1 MRINKTKKIIDKS
14 IFTIKTN
21 SSTNNN
27 KNQVQSDL
35 DTNNN
40 KPLQQE
46 AQNETKDLSSPIPSF
61 LYQKNPKKK
70 NQNKLFE
77 MLEVEFDKENFKLF
91 FYINEEDNLVIEL
104 IPKDGNSPFSYKNI
118 FDEEQFYKMNK
129 IFMEL
134 KTVEKIGEKI
144 INLFKKEKVLLGRN
158 KKEDIF
164 YLILKITVIDEDTD
178 IYIPLHKN
186 EDIQLCTINYLL
198 KEAEKLKKDFRVY
211 KNETEELLN
220 NQNNEINELKKTNSL
235 YLKIIKKIRN
245 SYEKENEEK
254 NENKDKQ
261 NENEG
266 NIIIINDNNN
276 GKKNINNDEE
286 NEELK
291 KMDEIILDESEEYK
305 IIERKIEIIEEELKS
320 FDRNYKCDINAKY
333 KILNLSINQTKPY
346 VYIYFEFANIG
357 LYPLTTKFDDIFC
370 NLEYIN
376 ENSISFYDEQEK
388 YIFLSEPLLPNQKI
402 IISKKIKI
410 NNPSINRKY
419 DFILNIYSLNHG
431 KISEEP
437 IKFNIFIR
445 ENENQNN
452 FLCFLKNKKFKVNPN
467 FKNKN
472 NKIILEYAYNFNE
485 KEENNFKPINLNKIQ
500 QGNKIKIRKF
510 IYDEKS
516 GMALENKNK
525 NTNNLQ
531 EINEIKDNNN
541 YSEMNIII
549 NKEDIDKLVKKIKN
563 KYKQINEFGN
573 EKIEEI
579 ICSCLGDFNTIC
591 TFIEKMV

>member
-1 MRINKTKKIIDKS
+1 MRINKTKKSNDKS

-21 SSTNNN
+21 SSINDN
-27 KNQVQSDL
+27 KNQVQSDS

-40 KPLQQE
+40 KPFQQE
-46 AQNETKDLSSPIPSF
+46 ASNDTKDLSSPAPGF
-61 LYQKNPKKK
+61 LYQKNPEKVKK
-70 NQNKLFE
+70 NKLYE
-77 MLEVEFDKENFKLF
+77 MLEVEFDKKNYRLF

-118 FDEEQFYKMNK
+118 FDEEKFYKMNK

-134 KTVEKIGEKI
+134 KAVEKIGEKI
-144 INLFKKEKVLLGRN
+144 INLFKKEKVLLGKN
-158 KKEDIF
+158 KNGDIF

-178 IYIPLHKN
+178 IYIPLNKN

-220 NQNNEINELKKTNSL
+220 NQNNEINELKKANSL

-245 SYEKENEEK
+245 SYENKNEE
-254 NENKDKQ
+254 ENNDKQ
-261 NENEG
+261 KENEG
-266 NIIIINDNNN
+266 NIIIINENNEG
-276 GKKNINNDEE
+276 GKIINDDEE
-286 NEELK
+286 EELK
-291 KMDEIILDESEEYK
+291 KIDEIILDENEEYK
-305 IIERKIEIIEEELKS
+305 IIEKKIEMIEEELKGLEG
-320 FDRNYKCDINAKY
+320 NYKCDINAKY
-333 KILNLSINQTKPY
+333 KILNLSINQSKPY
-346 VYIYFEFANIG
+346 AYIYFEFSNIG
-357 LYPLTTKFDDIFC
+357 LYPLTSKFDDIFC
-370 NLEYIN
+370 NLEDIN
-376 ENSISFYDEQEK
+376 ENSISFYDLQEK

-410 NNPSINRKY
+410 NNPIINRKY
-419 DFILNIYSLNHG
+419 DFNLNIYSLNHG

-452 FLCFLKNKKFKVNPN
+452 FLSFLKNKKLNINPKI
-467 FKNKN
+467 KNK
-472 NKIILEYAYNFNE
+472 KIILEYASNFNE
-485 KEENNFKPINLNKIQ
+485 KDENNFKPINLNKIKIE
-500 QGNKIKIRKF
+500 NEIKIRKF
-510 IYDEKS
+510 IYDEES
-516 GMALENKNK
+516 GMALEDKNK
-525 NTNNLQ
+525 NIFDIKKNEDIKINNQ
-531 EINEIKDNNN
+531 F
-541 YSEMNIII
+541 SEMNIII

-563 KYKQINEFGN
+563 KYKQINEFDK

-579 ICSCLGDFNTIC
+579 ICSCLGDFSTIC